1 MLRCNAMRD
10 SSLYIVNLHQTAFK
24 MSVLNALI
32 YSKFFIKL
40 EITCLFC
47 GLSYVH
53 FVTSR

>member
-47 GLSYVH
+47 GLSYVY
-53 FVTSR
+53 FVTSQ